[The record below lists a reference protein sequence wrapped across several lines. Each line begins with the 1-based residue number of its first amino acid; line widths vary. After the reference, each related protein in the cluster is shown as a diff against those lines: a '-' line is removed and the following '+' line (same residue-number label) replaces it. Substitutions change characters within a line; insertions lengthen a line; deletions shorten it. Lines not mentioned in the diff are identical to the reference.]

1 MKVPNAMSG
10 RSSEHGHASTLSR
23 GVVRLG
29 RGVETVLG
37 GTARTIEALAFWTAV
52 GLPLVYLPLIVGGG
66 AGQQW
71 IALVGLLLVHVVVLV
86 ASHDYARDSA

>member
-1 MKVPNAMSG
+1 MEVPEAISW
-10 RSSEHGHASTLSR
+10 RPSEYRHAGTVSQ
-23 GVVRLG
+23 GAVRLG

-37 GTARTIEALAFWTAV
+37 GIARAIEALAFWAAV

-71 IALVGLLLVHVVVLV
+71 IALAGLLLAHVVALV
-86 ASHDYARDSA
+86 AGHDYARDSA